1 MVKAAQFCSFAKL
14 LLKDYSNFA
23 CRSHLLYFLKK
34 HCVGCSKHC
43 DMCWQIRVHYFRV
56 ALLPYSK
63 ILWDLP
69 RWWPGGQRVCLLAS
83 EFESYKRNKTNL
95 LKFCRKLKSTKSEFE
110 EIAIF
115 CDDDLFEN
123 SFSDVNCR
131 TVINCWPENCPH
143 DFFYKMGKPWP
154 LFHLFS
160 SFQTHITMFTTNKC
174 EKMSVQ
180 YMVPGFELMTLGTWV
195 PSHNH

>member
-1 MVKAAQFCSFAKL
+1 MLDVA
-14 LLKDYSNFA
+14 
-23 CRSHLLYFLKK
+23 
-34 HCVGCSKHC
+34 HC

-131 TVINCWPENCPH
+131 TVINCWPENWPH
-143 DFFYKMGKPWP
+143 DFFIKWANPGLFFIY
-154 LFHLFS
+154 FHLFKHTLQCLQLINVKKCPS
-160 SFQTHITMFTTNKC
+160 SIWCQDSN
-174 EKMSVQ
+174 SW
-180 YMVPGFELMTLGTWV
+180 P
-195 PSHNH
+195 